1 MKKIA
6 VMIYPY
12 FSLQEITCLTAGLAI
27 YFGEKIDYL
36 AAEKKIYESEDGF
49 LVTPTKTFDEVIPS
63 EYDCIILPGIINPL
77 PALFDERNI
86 AFLKHFKG
94 NQTTTIAAISSAPLL
109 LAKAG
114 LLDDHHFA
122 AGLFMQMLDLFSFI
136 PKENFVHQ
144 PLLEDGNVI
153 TGIGFAFREFAEC
166 VLRQLGY
173 DPGDHFMSP
182 VTKTYTEEELTF
194 YWEESD
200 YQEFQEELKDY
211 LN

>member
-1 MKKIA
+1 
-6 VMIYPY
+6 MIDH
-12 FSLQEITCLTAGLAI
+12 FNDL
-27 YFGEKIDYL
+27 
-36 AAEKKIYESEDGF
+36 
-49 LVTPTKTFDEVIPS
+49 
-63 EYDCIILPGIINPL
+63 CIGGSYY
-77 PALFDERNI
+77 RNI

-122 AGLFMQMLDLFSFI
+122 AGLFMQMLGLFSFI